1 MNMDN
6 KGFTLIEVIL
16 ALFLLGIIVA
26 TFLPLI
32 NTALVNIKLTNERYH
47 MILLAESIIEQ
58 LINFNYE
65 GSENIYILDMKLVD
79 IIDMLCESDEVNI
92 SLPKNRKNEQW
103 NYTCNIYKNNFNENL
118 WDITVKISYHGEK
131 RIKDVVLQ
139 AYMEKINKN

>member
-1 MNMDN
+1 MDN

-92 SLPKNRKNEQW
+92 SLPKTRKNEQG

-118 WDITVKISYHGEK
+118 WDITVKISYDGEK

>member
-1 MNMDN
+1 MDN

-92 SLPKNRKNEQW
+92 SLPKTRKNEQW

-118 WDITVKISYHGEK
+118 WDITVKISYDGEK

>member
-92 SLPKNRKNEQW
+92 SLPKTRKNEQW

-118 WDITVKISYHGEK
+118 WDITVKISYDGEK